1 MNQNNNNNNP
11 NNGKYGWT
19 VWLVI
24 AACFASGL
32 WPVALIILFFKLFA
46 PDVKKSERRTA
57 PPLKRET
64 KDPVEEREQQREN
77 DSSSRKAASKAVR
90 SAFKTPGDK
99 ASSALSICGGITAF
113 IGALLTTVALA
124 DAANTPLS
132 VVLFCLSILLGGGAM
147 IFSAVKSKQAAR
159 RYVKYL
165 AIIGTNEAVN
175 ISTIAMKAEVTE
187 KRAMKDLQNMIDK
200 GMLGSTAYLN
210 KELGYLFMS
219 TQADDELR
227 KAKAAAEMK
236 ARQAAVK
243 KEAESYD
250 DILQQIRDI
259 NAQIPD
265 PVMTEKIES
274 IENIT
279 RDIFKAIERD
289 PSKRRKADRFMSY
302 FLPTTLKLLDSYKNL
317 QDASVEGEN
326 ISGSKQSI
334 ELAMDTIVDGFKKQ
348 LDDLYKSDAFNIDAE
363 IDAMTK
369 MMNSDNSGL
378 HTLHKAKHK
387 KETQTASGSIDLG
400 GSAAQTK

>member
-1 MNQNNNNNNP
+1 MNQNNNNNK
-11 NNGKYGWT
+11 NNEKYGWT
-19 VWLVI
+19 VWLVV
-24 AACFASGL
+24 AACFATGL

-57 PPLKRET
+57 PPLKREV
-64 KDPVEEREQQREN
+64 KDPVEEREQQRQTDAN
-77 DSSSRKAASKAVR
+77 SRKAVSNAVR

-99 ASSALSICGGITAF
+99 ASVALSICGGLTVFVGFFISLIAIANVSSTALWPVF
-113 IGALLTTVALA
+113 IG
-124 DAANTPLS
+124 
-132 VVLFCLSILLGGGAM
+132 LSIMLGGGAM
-147 IFSAVKSKQAAR
+147 IFSGIKVKQAAR
-159 RYVKYL
+159 RYAKYL

-175 ISTIAMKAEVTE
+175 ISTIAMKAEVSE
-187 KRAMKDLQNMIDK
+187 KRAAKDLQAMIDK
-200 GMLGSTAYLN
+200 GMLGPTAYLN

-227 KAKAAAEMK
+227 RAKTAAEMK
-236 ARQAAVK
+236 ARQAAAK
-243 KEAESYD
+243 KDAESYD
-250 DILQQIRDI
+250 EILQQIRNI

-265 PVMTEKIES
+265 PIMTAKIEAIES
-274 IENIT
+274 IT
-279 RDIFKAIERD
+279 ADIFKAIERD

-369 MMNSDNSGL
+369 MMNSDNSNL
-378 HTLHKAKHK
+378 HTIKPQ
-387 KETQTASGSIDLG
+387 KEKQTASGTVNLG

>member
-1 MNQNNNNNNP
+1 MNQNNNDNKNE
-11 NNGKYGWT
+11 KYGWT
-19 VWLVI
+19 VWLVV
-24 AACFASGL
+24 AACFATGL

-57 PPLKRET
+57 PPLKREV
-64 KDPVEEREQQREN
+64 KDPVEEREQQRQTDAN
-77 DSSSRKAASKAVR
+77 SRKAVSNAVR

-99 ASSALSICGGITAF
+99 ASVALSICGGLTVFVGFFISLIAIANVSSTALWPVF
-113 IGALLTTVALA
+113 IG
-124 DAANTPLS
+124 
-132 VVLFCLSILLGGGAM
+132 LSIMLGGGAM
-147 IFSAVKSKQAAR
+147 IFSGIKVKQAAR
-159 RYVKYL
+159 RYAKYL

-175 ISTIAMKAEVTE
+175 ISTIAMKAEVSE
-187 KRAMKDLQNMIDK
+187 KRAAKDLQAMIDK
-200 GMLGSTAYLN
+200 GMLGPTAYLN

-227 KAKAAAEMK
+227 RAKTAAEMK
-236 ARQAAVK
+236 ARQAAAK
-243 KEAESYD
+243 KDAESYD
-250 DILQQIRDI
+250 EILQQIRNI

-265 PVMTEKIES
+265 PIMTAKIEA

-279 RDIFKAIERD
+279 ADIFKAIERD

-363 IDAMTK
+363 IDAMTR
-369 MMNSDNSGL
+369 MMNSENSNL
-378 HTLHKAKHK
+378 HTIKPKRDN
-387 KETQTASGSIDLG
+387 QTVSGSVDLG